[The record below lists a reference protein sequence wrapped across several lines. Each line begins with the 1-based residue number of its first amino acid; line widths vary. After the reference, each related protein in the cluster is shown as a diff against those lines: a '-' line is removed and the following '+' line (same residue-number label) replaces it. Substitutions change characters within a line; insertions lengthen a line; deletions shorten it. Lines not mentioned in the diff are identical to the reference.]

1 MKTIVHHSTLF
12 YYDGPHVFEARDAI
26 GGHYIAVMV
35 GSELPDAAENA
46 MRGQGER
53 CLVAGVA
60 PDRLR
65 LFRSGAIDLRSLL
78 RESVPDEHYLAAVD
92 SAIDQ
97 PLRLERLATP
107 LVDSEFLPDPGFLLY
122 DRPADDH
129 VLREA
134 RERNNFVIGLVTEP
148 PEAVSRHRIHVN
160 TLAGILNRVQALV
173 KYACRAAI
181 GTGCHRQVDDMLD
194 VVVPASAGSFQV
206 ILEASNLPDLFGDHD
221 LGRALPRVDLLFEN
235 TANADA
241 TIAVVKENRGH
252 LAGAY
257 LKLLRFLVQSETSLR
272 YSWAEPTFDRPITH
286 SVSQSDAGRL
296 VEVLSTVDKL
306 ASEKITVEGTFE
318 RFNRGSG
325 TWGLLTEE
333 GRRTGKI
340 ASDGPSLD
348 GLKVG
353 GRYRFHCEEEI
364 EEIDITGRESRT
376 LYLNRHESV

>member
-1 MKTIVHHSTLF
+1 MKTILHHSTLF

-35 GSELPDAAENA
+35 GSELPDAAGNA

-78 RESVPDEHYLAAVD
+78 LESAPDEHYLAAVD
-92 SAIDQ
+92 PAIDQ
-97 PLRLERLATP
+97 PLRLERLRTP
-107 LVDSEFLPDPGFLLY
+107 LADSDFLPDPGFLLY
-122 DRPADDH
+122 DRPAEDY
-129 VLREA
+129 VLKEA
-134 RERNNFVIGLVTEP
+134 RERNNFVIELVTEP
-148 PEAVSRHRIHVN
+148 PEAASRHRIRVN
-160 TLAGILNRVQALV
+160 TLAGILNRVQTLV

-181 GTGCHRQVDDMLD
+181 GTERRQDDDMLD

-206 ILEASNLPDLFGDHD
+206 ILEASNLPDLLGGHD

-235 TANADA
+235 TANAGA
-241 TIAVVKENRGH
+241 TLAVVKENRGH

-257 LKLLRFLVQSETSLR
+257 LKLLRFLVRSGTGLR
-272 YSWAEPTFDRPITH
+272 YSWAEPAFDHPITR
-286 SVSQSDAGRL
+286 SVSRVDAGRL
-296 VEVLSTVDKL
+296 VEVLSTVDRL
-306 ASEKITVEGTFE
+306 ASEKVTVEGAFE
-318 RFNRGSG
+318 RFNRSSG
-325 TWGLLTEE
+325 AWGLLTEE

-340 ASDGPSLD
+340 ASGGPSLD
-348 GLKVG
+348 GLQVG

-376 LYLNRHESV
+376 LYLNRHEPA